1 MSGRER
7 ETERGYAIFNIATAL
22 VRSLVCC
29 MPPKVAMWLLHFCP
43 IPKKL
48 TQREGEEIG
57 GAGGK
62 PVAASTCATPEPELD
77 QTSIF
82 IDFILCA
89 FLLSFSFFPAL
100 CAYVFLPLLSCR
112 ISHGSKY
119 VERGNEPRLVIDNV
133 TYEYQGEYECRATSY
148 INGQER
154 VAISDPVSLQVVGKS
169 VCACQCVQLCFMY
182 MLLRLSWP
190 GGADK
195 GRRRGSRV

>member
-1 MSGRER
+1 ME
-7 ETERGYAIFNIATAL
+7 ERG
-22 VRSLVCC
+22 
-29 MPPKVAMWLLHFCP
+29 
-43 IPKKL
+43 
-48 TQREGEEIG
+48 Q
-57 GAGGK
+57 
-62 PVAASTCATPEPELD
+62 PVAAPTCATPEPELD

-190 GGADK
+190 GGGQGEEEGEQGVVCHKVATPQNMTATATVAK
-195 GRRRGSRV
+195 AEAEPTMAVKKVSSEKR

>member
-1 MSGRER
+1 MYQIFFVFATSER
-7 ETERGYAIFNIATAL
+7 ETEREATQFSILQQLSFARSCVACHPKLQCGCCIFAQSQK
-22 VRSLVCC
+22 SLRN
-29 MPPKVAMWLLHFCP
+29 A
-43 IPKKL
+43 
-48 TQREGEEIG
+48 REGRLEERG
-57 GAGGK
+57 Q

-182 MLLRLSWP
+182 MLLRLS
-190 GGADK
+190 
-195 GRRRGSRV
+195 